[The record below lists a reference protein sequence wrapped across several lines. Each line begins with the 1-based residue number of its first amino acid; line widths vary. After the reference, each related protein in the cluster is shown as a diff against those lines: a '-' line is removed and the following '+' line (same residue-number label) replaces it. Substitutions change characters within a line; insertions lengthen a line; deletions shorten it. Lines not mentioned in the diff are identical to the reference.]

1 MNGSIYVWL
10 VMIPFLFLIQL
21 TNDNYLLIDY
31 DINLNR
37 FPNSNSIVNHSIFI
51 LRLIKWDIN
60 NAKKGKLL
68 NGYIQ
73 HHNMTCEDSTCP
85 LKRMD
90 FSKSYYMSK
99 PMYFGNE
106 KVTDK
111 RLSLCYETVYTIL
124 SVGVMT
130 LFPHDNDL
138 KIHLYCY
145 VITHM
150 DLKEQAIGIYNFL
163 RNSKM
168 NFYQK
173 FLVFRY
179 NKILDMKIENSK
191 NYEQITTI
199 EEIEFEIEY
208 KNFQYNLEKVT
219 TFLMN
224 FWTTLQETI
233 VGMGFF

>member
-1 MNGSIYVWL
+1 MNGSIYVWV
-10 VMIPFLFLIQL
+10 VMLPLIFIIQL

-31 DINLNR
+31 DVNLNR
-37 FPNSNSIVNHSIFI
+37 FPNSNSIINHCIFV

-73 HHNMTCEDSTCP
+73 HHNMVCDDQVCP

-90 FSKSYYMSK
+90 FTKSLIMTK

-106 KVTDK
+106 TVWDR
-111 RLSLCYETVYTIL
+111 RLSLCYETVFTL
-124 SVGVMT
+124 LNVGVLI
-130 LFPHDNDL
+130 LFPHDNNL

-150 DLKEQAIGIYNFL
+150 DLKEQAIRIYNFL
-163 RNSKM
+163 RDSKM
-168 NFYQK
+168 NFYQR
-173 FLVFRY
+173 FLIFRY
-179 NKILDMKIENSK
+179 NKILDLKIENSK
-191 NYEQITTI
+191 NYEQITSI

-219 TFLMN
+219 TFMMN
-224 FWTTLQETI
+224 FWTSLQETI
-233 VGMGFF
+233 VGD

>member
-1 MNGSIYVWL
+1 ML
-10 VMIPFLFLIQL
+10 PFLFMIQL

-37 FPNSNSIVNHSIFI
+37 FPNSNSIVNHSIFV
-51 LRLIKWDIN
+51 LRLIRWDIN

-73 HHNMTCEDSTCP
+73 HHNMSCEDQSCP
-85 LKRMD
+85 LKRID
-90 FSKSYYMSK
+90 FNKGWILTK
-99 PMYFGNE
+99 PMFFGNE
-106 KVTDK
+106 TVLDK
-111 RLSLCYETVYTIL
+111 RLALCYETVFTMLQI
-124 SVGVMT
+124 GVLT
-130 LFPHDNDL
+130 LFPHDSNL

-150 DLKEQAIGIYNFL
+150 DLKEQAISIYNFL
-163 RNSKM
+163 RESKM
-168 NFYQK
+168 NFYQR
-173 FLVFRY
+173 FLIFRY

-208 KNFQYNLEKVT
+208 KNFQYNLEKVSS
-219 TFLMN
+219 FMMN
-224 FWTTLQETI
+224 FWTSLQEHI
-233 VGMGFF
+233 VGKLK

>member
-1 MNGSIYVWL
+1 
-10 VMIPFLFLIQL
+10 MIPFLFLIQL